1 MSRELTRRPTGME
14 SGVRRLEIEVS
25 RADSVVRVA
34 LSGILDEQGLEMII
48 GRVAPLLTGRG
59 QKVILDGARLAH
71 MDYRSTRALLRW
83 NRNLRQFSHTL
94 YLKGWN
100 DYLKAILCME
110 DWDRELGLPLAPA
123 ARMARSHGIRRARS

>member
-94 YLKGWN
+94 YLKGWS

-110 DWDRELGLPLAPA
+110 DWDRELGLPLVPA
-123 ARMARSHGIRRARS
+123 VRMARGHGLRRAGS

>member
-1 MSRELTRRPTGME
+1 
-14 SGVRRLEIEVS
+14 LEIEVG
-25 RADSVVRVA
+25 RVDSAVRVT
-34 LSGILDEQGLEMII
+34 LSGILDEEGLQRVI

-59 QKVILDGARLAH
+59 QRVILEGALLTH

-123 ARMARSHGIRRARS
+123 ARMARGCGIRRADS